1 MLKEEHIDLE
11 DEVAA
16 GITEYRVPDR
26 RRMKRQRQAYEEA
39 EREGRVYGG
48 SKDSHHTGAGQ
59 DILQL

>member
-26 RRMKRQRQAYEEA
+26 RRMKRQRKAYEEA
-39 EREGRVYGG
+39 EREERENE
-48 SKDSHHTGAGQ
+48 
-59 DILQL
+59 